1 MKGKRWGFTKN
12 MNRSGVSLILEVK
25 KKAGM
30 ASPLYGLCILSGR
43 GEWRAGLDSG
53 AIFVGLT
60 DIEGPYI
67 DVARSSQMFL

>member
-1 MKGKRWGFTKN
+1 
-12 MNRSGVSLILEVK
+12 
-25 KKAGM
+25 M